1 MLIKYKKEEQLP
13 DFFYQAT
20 NERSDINMT
29 DQTPLFFN
37 IFLWISPSGDPF
49 QSQHQRSTGNH

>member
-13 DFFYQAT
+13 EFFYQAT
-20 NERSDINMT
+20 NERSDIKVT

-37 IFLWISPSGDPF
+37 LFFIKVY
-49 QSQHQRSTGNH
+49 TV